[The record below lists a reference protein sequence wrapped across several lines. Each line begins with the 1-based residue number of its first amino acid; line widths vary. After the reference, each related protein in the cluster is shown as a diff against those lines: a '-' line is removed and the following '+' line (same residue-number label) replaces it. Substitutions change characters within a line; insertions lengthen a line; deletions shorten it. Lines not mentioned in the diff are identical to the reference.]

1 MKYEKPKV
9 QTISNLVTTLC
20 DTGSNASGN
29 WGNCSQGPTF
39 NNLCNPGGAPSGSCT
54 TGNEAGLVPPYG
66 CNPGTNAQNSC
77 TGGTGIF

>member
-29 WGNCSQGPTF
+29 WGNCSNGPTF
-39 NNLCNPGGAPSGSCT
+39 NKICNPTGGAPIGSCT
-54 TGNEAGLVPPYG
+54 TGTEAGIVGG
-66 CNPGTNAQNSC
+66 CNSGITAQNSC
-77 TGGTGIF
+77 ATGTGIF